1 MLTGGVLRCLSDAAP
16 LVQQSTAP
24 HRAQGNL
31 PMKSGIFLLTLLLLT
46 SAAPAVAQET
56 TPPSTPAPPTTT
68 AAARSYTPADF
79 ARFAPRN
86 ALDMLNQVPGFTIRQ
101 QVQERGLGQATGNVL
116 INGQRISGKSN
127 DVLSELS
134 RIPAQNVERI
144 EIVDGATLDVPG
156 LSGQVAN
163 IIARSSTISG
173 QYAFRPEFRAH
184 NTDPLLTRFET
195 SVSGTNGP
203 VEYTIGLANGAS
215 RSGASGPTSIFD
227 AAGSLVED
235 RDDHWRGNAEQPR
248 ISGRFVIDGPGD
260 SVGNLNLS
268 YGRLY
273 FDYRETGMR
282 SGPGQVD
289 RLRLVTVDE
298 RGDNY
303 EIGGDYELGLGP
315 GQLKLIGVTR
325 ARHIPSETSLLTTFA
340 DGSPDSGSRFVRAG
354 DENEM
359 IARTEYRW
367 TNAGAEWQ
375 ISAEGA
381 FNSLDSAAQLFVL
394 QPGGA
399 FVEIPL
405 PGATA
410 RVEEDRYEVM
420 GSYGRPLTSRSTMQL
435 SLGGEFSRLDG
446 GGQSRS
452 FYRPKGVLST
462 AWNLS
467 DRTDLNVRLARRV
480 GQLNFFDF
488 LASVNLRDDTQT
500 AANPDLVPQQT
511 WELEVEGARRLGALG
526 TTTLR
531 LYGRLIDDII
541 DYVPIGASGEAP
553 GNLDQAV
560 VYGFLSRSTFNLD
573 RFGWRGSRLDAVV
586 GLQDSSVEDPLTG
599 EQRRIS
605 NSLMRQASLSLRHD
619 VPGTDW
625 AWGSGLSYAMYAMN
639 YRLTEVGRQWEGP
652 YWGSLFVEHKDL
664 FGLTVRAGISNL
676 LGARSMWDRTVHAG
690 RRTDPV
696 AFVEHRDRMIG
707 PIFTFSLGGKF

>member
-1 MLTGGVLRCLSDAAP
+1 MKSAP
-16 LVQQSTAP
+16 L
-24 HRAQGNL
+24 
-31 PMKSGIFLLTLLLLT
+31 LLTLLLLIST
-46 SAAPAVAQET
+46 VTASAQET
-56 TPPSTPAPPTTT
+56 APP
-68 AAARSYTPADF
+68 ADPALPSAPVAARSYTPADF

-86 ALDMLNQVPGFTIRQ
+86 ALDMLSHVPGFTIRQ

-163 IIARSSTISG
+163 IIARSSTLKG

-184 NTDPLLTRFET
+184 NTDPLLSRFDA
-195 SVSGTNGP
+195 SVSGATGP
-203 VEYTIGLANGAS
+203 VEYTLGLANNAS
-215 RSGASGPTSIFD
+215 RSGASGPTSIFGPTG
-227 AAGSLVED
+227 APIED

-248 ISGRFVIDGPGD
+248 MSGRFVIDGPGD

-273 FDYRETGMR
+273 FDYLETGTR
-282 SGPGQVD
+282 TGPGQVD
-289 RLRLVTVDE
+289 RSRLVTIDE

-303 EIGGDYELGLGP
+303 EIGGDYELALGE
-315 GQLKLIGVTR
+315 GQLKLIAVTR
-325 ARHIPSETSLLTTFA
+325 ARHIPSETNLLTSFA
-340 DGSPDSGSRFVRAG
+340 DGSPDSGSRFVRKG
-354 DENEM
+354 DESEM
-359 IARTEYRW
+359 IGRTEYRW
-367 TNAGAEWQ
+367 KRGVAEWQ
-375 ISAEGA
+375 LSAEGA
-381 FNSLDSAAQLFVL
+381 FNSLDNASQLFVL

-399 FVEIPL
+399 FMEIPL

-420 GSYGRPLTSRSTMQL
+420 ASYGRPLTSRSTMQL
-435 SLGGEFSRLDG
+435 SVGGEYSELG
-446 GGQSRS
+446 SAGQTRS

-467 DRTDLNVRLARRV
+467 EQVDLNARLARRV

-488 LASVNLRDDTQT
+488 LASVNLRDDIET

-511 WELEVEGARRLGALG
+511 WELELEGVRRLGDRG

-541 DYVPIGASGEAP
+541 DYIPIGATGEAP

-560 VYGFLSRSTFNLD
+560 VYGFLSNSTFNLD
-573 RFGWRGSRLDAVV
+573 RFGWRGARLDTVL
-586 GLQDSSVEDPLTG
+586 GLQQSRVEDPLTG
-599 EQRRIS
+599 EHRRIS

-619 VPGTDW
+619 IPGTEL
-625 AWGSGLSYAMYAMN
+625 AWGSGLSYALFAMN

-652 YWGSLFVEHKDL
+652 YWGNVFLEHKDL
-664 FGLTVRAGISNL
+664 FGLTVRASISNL

-707 PIFTFSLGGKF
+707 PIFSFSVSGKF